1 MNQVRGRTVIR
12 DLGGEE
18 NGSAIGGPVRPR
30 EELVK
35 LWGELPRRASHR
47 IENVELAVIIEFAY
61 ERDRPRVGRP
71 GRQAPRRSGVSLDET
86 SRRQIGEVKR
96 VGVLGPAGAC
106 SDEEDVA
113 GASQVVRAGR
123 EHKGRPQGTGE
134 GPSGWIHHHATPL
147 RWQANATFTSRG

>member
-12 DLGGEE
+12 GLGGEE
-18 NGSAIGGPVRPR
+18 NGSAIGGSVRPR

-35 LWGELPRRASHR
+35 LRGELPRRASYG

-61 ERDRPRVGRP
+61 ERDRARVGRP
-71 GRQAPRRSGVSLDET
+71 GRQAPRRGGVSLDET

-96 VGVLGPAGAC
+96 VGVLGSSRTC

-113 GASQVVRAGR
+113 GASQVVRTGR
-123 EHKGRPQGTGE
+123 EHKGRPQGKGE
-134 GPSGWIHHHATPL
+134 RAIRWIHHASPL
-147 RWQANATFTSRG
+147 RWQTNATFTSRG